1 MLKPANR
8 RAEPNGAAGIEG
20 GWYVCVYKCSTY
32 TYVHKETRS
41 IERGTVSAQF

>member
-20 GWYVCVYKCSTY
+20 GWYV
-32 TYVHKETRS
+32 YVVHIHMYIKRL
-41 IERGTVSAQF
+41 GV